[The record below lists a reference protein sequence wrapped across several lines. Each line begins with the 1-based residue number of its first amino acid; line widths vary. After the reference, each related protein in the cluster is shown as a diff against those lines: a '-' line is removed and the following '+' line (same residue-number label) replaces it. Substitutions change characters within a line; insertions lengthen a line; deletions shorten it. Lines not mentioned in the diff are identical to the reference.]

1 MNWVLD
7 TIIVAGVSSLALL
20 WIGSIVMMMQAAWDT
35 VGDHILNLIE
45 KIAGKF
51 KR

>member
-7 TIIVAGVSSLALL
+7 TIIIAGVSSLALL
-20 WIGSIVMMMQAAWDT
+20 WIGSIVMMMQATWDT
-35 VGDHILNLIE
+35 VGAHILNLIE
-45 KIAGKF
+45 KIIRRI

>member
-1 MNWVLD
+1 
-7 TIIVAGVSSLALL
+7 
-20 WIGSIVMMMQAAWDT
+20 MQAAWDT

>member
-1 MNWVLD
+1 MLLD
-7 TIIVAGVSSLALL
+7 TVIIVGVTSLALL
-20 WIGSIVMMMQAAWDT
+20 WVGSIMMIMQAAWDT

>member
-1 MNWVLD
+1 MLLD
-7 TIIVAGVSSLALL
+7 TVIIVGVTSLALL
-20 WIGSIVMMMQAAWDT
+20 WVGSIVMMMQAAWDT

>member
-1 MNWVLD
+1 MNMLLD
-7 TIIVAGVSSLALL
+7 TVIIVGVTSLALL
-20 WIGSIVMMMQAAWDT
+20 WVSSIVMMMQAAWDT